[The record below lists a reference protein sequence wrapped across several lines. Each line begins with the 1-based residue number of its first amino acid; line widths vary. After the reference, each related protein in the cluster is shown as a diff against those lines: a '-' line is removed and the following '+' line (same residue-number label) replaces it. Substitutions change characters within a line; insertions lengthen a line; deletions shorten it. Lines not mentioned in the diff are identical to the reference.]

1 MKRKPARVVVAGGG
15 VAALEVLLG
24 LNRLL
29 GERVRVALLCPRD
42 DFVYRP
48 WAVTEPFGGPPAP
61 VYDLTELLSGEVMT
75 HVRDSLAGI
84 DQDDRVVLT
93 ESGRELPFDVAVVA
107 IGAHAEPVI
116 AGAVNFVGRGGAE
129 GMGELLE
136 QLAAGKVKN
145 LGFVVPPGVVWA
157 LPLYELALLTASWIE
172 EHAVRGVSLS
182 FVTPEQSPLRLFG
195 TAASDQVAAMLQ
207 ECGIALYASEYVN
220 RYNGQELSMV
230 PDKRIAADRVVAVPR
245 LHGHL
250 VNGLEQDENG
260 FLRTDGHG
268 LVSGALDVYA
278 AGDITSFPVKQ
289 GGIAAQQADAV
300 VRAVAARIGADIE
313 PRPFRP
319 VLRGLLIGGGGPT
332 FMRADISGGAGDSSD
347 VSGEP
352 LWADRGKIGGVH
364 LSEFLMRHGLARS
377 SGEAA

>member
-1 MKRKPARVVVAGGG
+1 VVVAGGG

-48 WAVTEPFGGPPAP
+48 LAVTEPFGGTPAP
-61 VYDLTELLSGEVMT
+61 VYDLTELLSGEAMT
-75 HVRDSLAGI
+75 HVHDSLAGI
-84 DQDDRVVLT
+84 DQSERTVLT

-116 AGAVNFVGRGGAE
+116 EEAVNFIGRGGVE
-129 GMGELLE
+129 GMSELLD
-136 QLAAGKVKN
+136 QLAAGKVKH
-145 LGFVVPPGVVWA
+145 LSFVVPPGVVWA
-157 LPLYELALLTASWIE
+157 LPLYELALLTASWID
-172 EHAVRGVSLS
+172 EHGVSGVSLS

-195 TAASDQVAAMLQ
+195 TAASDRVATMLR
-207 ECGIALYASEYVN
+207 ERGIALHASEYVN
-220 RYNGQELSMV
+220 RFDGHALTLV
-230 PDKRIAADRVVAVPR
+230 PNKRIAADRVVAVPR

-250 VNGLEQDENG
+250 INGLEQDENG

-268 LVSGALDVYA
+268 LASGALDVYA

-300 VRAVAARIGADIE
+300 VRAIASRLGSDVQ

-332 FMRADISGGAGDSSD
+332 FMRADITGGAGDSFD
-347 VSGEP
+347 VSGDP

-364 LSEFLMRHGLARS
+364 LAEFLMRHGLARS
-377 SGEAA
+377 TGEAA